1 MIFITVF
8 SFWKTVSGFLAHRSW
23 PPTLE
28 VDVPGFIS
36 LFRSQ
41 VTFSERPTLVTRSK
55 QPLCLHPL
63 QSYLLTQ

>member
-8 SFWKTVSGFLAHRSW
+8 SFWKTVSGVLAHRSW

-36 LFRSQ
+36 LFTPQ
-41 VTFSERPTLVTRSK
+41 VPFSERPTLVTHSK